1 MKRMNTWLNAKSNSG
16 TKSNREVD
24 YLRKSVR
31 HLDAHIIEN
40 QPPQQIYYF
49 VFPLSPHISM
59 DPLKKKKSRFAKWS
73 DVV

>member
-31 HLDAHIIEN
+31 HLDTHIIVDLLLCVSSFSSYIHG
-40 QPPQQIYYF
+40 P
-49 VFPLSPHISM
+49 S
-59 DPLKKKKSRFAKWS
+59 
-73 DVV
+73 